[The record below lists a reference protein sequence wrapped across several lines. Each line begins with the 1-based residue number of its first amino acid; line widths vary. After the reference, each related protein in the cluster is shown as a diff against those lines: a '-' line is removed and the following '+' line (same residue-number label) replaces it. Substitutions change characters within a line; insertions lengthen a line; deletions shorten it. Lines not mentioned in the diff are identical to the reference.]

1 MDTRQRSDVLAV
13 FFVVIEHSL
22 LWEVVAELAFL
33 LLKKG
38 AENSKKHGIA
48 AFLAQN
54 LVFEHHV
61 MYLYTIKNGQWII
74 TSHI

>member
-1 MDTRQRSDVLAV
+1 VPAV

-22 LWEVVAELAFL
+22 LWEVVAELAFF

-48 AFLAQN
+48 AFLAQKHG
-54 LVFEHHV
+54 FEHHV
-61 MYLYTIKNGQWII
+61 MYLYTNENGQWII